1 MYVKLR
7 DLKIGEISEPFRT
20 TDEDNNTVFRI
31 VKLDNE
37 APAHRANLKDD
48 YQTLYNA
55 ALMEKRSK
63 LYQDWINKK
72 LAVTYIRI
80 SDEFKYCNF
89 LNQGWLK

>member
-1 MYVKLR
+1 ML
-7 DLKIGEISEPFRT
+7 
-20 TDEDNNTVFRI
+20 
-31 VKLDNE
+31 
-37 APAHRANLKDD
+37 
-48 YQTLYNA
+48 
-55 ALMEKRSK
+55 LMEKRSK